1 MAIVTKSF
9 FEGFLGG
16 AGADFGADFGAPDLL
31 FGLRRGAFV
40 PGVLPAGRERADFV
54 GGMMER

>member
-16 AGADFGADFGAPDLL
+16 AGADFGAPDLL